1 MTTVDI
7 TLRVNGATCT
17 GSPEAR
23 KTLADFL
30 RDDLNLTGTHVGCEH
45 GVCGACTVI
54 VDGRAVRSCLMLAVQ
69 AAGSEVTTIEGLA
82 PDGGLGTLQQAMW
95 DSHSFQCGFCTPG
108 FVMQA
113 AAFLSDHPDAG
124 EQQIREALSGNICRC
139 TGYQSII
146 DGVLLAAERTREALS
161 EGATMTAIAAERYTG
176 ASIKRSED
184 PRILTGAGRYVD
196 DIKLPGM
203 LHAAFVR
210 SPLAHG
216 RVLSV
221 DVSAART
228 LPGVVAALTGAD
240 LETMTVP
247 GPDALMAL
255 LSWAGPTP
263 EFTLLATDKVRFMG
277 DPVAIVIAESRYL
290 AEDGCE
296 LVEVE
301 YDDLPPVMNAAFA
314 LDPSS
319 PPLFANLGDNIAR
332 PHSRSEFGDVSGTFA
347 NADRIIDFHIDVH
360 RHQNVPME
368 GRACIASY
376 DAGLGVMTV
385 YAATQSVHVSR
396 IAVAMRLG
404 MEPDKVRV
412 LAGDIGGSFGL
423 KIGASREE
431 LAVAAASRLVGQPV
445 KWIEDRG
452 ENLTA
457 SGQAREES
465 FDVRAAVSND
475 GDLLGLDVKMVID
488 TGSYPGMGAML
499 PATIEAMLPGPYKL
513 AALGFE
519 STAVTTN
526 KACYVAYRGPWASET
541 FVRERVLDLIAKDA
555 GLDPVEI
562 RLRNVAPRTD
572 PPALMI
578 TGRPLAGVTTR
589 ESLERIGQ
597 LVDFPAFRRR
607 QAEARAQGRFLGI
620 GVATFIEAAPG
631 PRSPE
636 GSSGPMGTESMRLR
650 LEEDGIV
657 ALFTGQMPHG
667 QSHQT
672 TLAQIAADEFGVPF
686 EQVRIVVGDTDVVPF
701 GLTGGSRSA
710 TMTGGV
716 ALHGARQLKAKVL
729 DFAAHLMEA
738 SAQDLLITDGN
749 VWVRGDPASAIAVTE
764 VARRAASG
772 QFGAGVDAELEVE
785 ATFDGGEGG
794 WSGGTHCAIVDVDV
808 ETGIV
813 KVERYVAVEDCGA
826 LINPAVVEGQ
836 IRGGIAQGIGAV
848 LLERSAYGE
857 DGSFQSS
864 TFMDYL
870 MPTACDVPRIEIEH
884 LETVPLDADVN
895 FRGVG
900 EGGMIVAPPTVVNA
914 IEDALS
920 PFGVRIYEQHLPP
933 ARILELIA
941 AADSGR

>member
-1 MTTVDI
+1 
-7 TLRVNGATCT
+7 
-17 GSPEAR
+17 
-23 KTLADFL
+23 
-30 RDDLNLTGTHVGCEH
+30 
-45 GVCGACTVI
+45 
-54 VDGRAVRSCLMLAVQ
+54 
-69 AAGSEVTTIEGLA
+69 
-82 PDGGLGTLQQAMW
+82 
-95 DSHSFQCGFCTPG
+95 
-108 FVMQA
+108 
-113 AAFLSDHPDAG
+113 
-124 EQQIREALSGNICRC
+124 
-139 TGYQSII
+139 
-146 DGVLLAAERTREALS
+146 
-161 EGATMTAIAAERYTG
+161 MTAIAAERYTG

-210 SPLAHG
+210 SPLAHAG
-216 RVLSV
+216 VISV
-221 DVSAART
+221 DVRAAQA
-228 LPGVVAALTGAD
+228 LPGVVAVLTGAD
-240 LETMTVP
+240 LEAMTVP

-255 LSWAGPTP
+255 MRWAGPTP
-263 EFTLLATDKVRFMG
+263 EFTLLATDKVRLVG
-277 DPVAIVIAESRYL
+277 DPVAVVIAESRYL

-314 LDPSS
+314 LDPGS

-347 NADRIIDFHIDVH
+347 DADRIFTFHIDVH

-368 GRACIASY
+368 GRGCVASY
-376 DAGLGVMTV
+376 DADQGVMTF
-385 YAATQSVHVSR
+385 YAATQGVHVAR
-396 IAVAMRLG
+396 MAVATRLG
-404 MEPDKVRV
+404 LERDQVRV

-431 LAVAAASRLVGQPV
+431 LAVAAASRHLGRPV
-445 KWIEDRG
+445 KWVEDRG

-475 GDLLGLDVKMVID
+475 GDLLGLDVEMVID
-488 TGSYPGMGAML
+488 TGSYPGLGVTVPDIMQ
-499 PATIEAMLPGPYKL
+499 AMLPGPYQL
-513 AALGFE
+513 EALGFE
-519 STAVTTN
+519 STAAITN
-526 KACYVAYRGPWASET
+526 KAPYVAYRGPWASET
-541 FVRERVLDLIAKDA
+541 FVRERVLDLIAKDL
-555 GLDPVEI
+555 GLDPVEM

-572 PPALMI
+572 PPVMMI
-578 TGRPLAGVTTR
+578 TGRPLAGVTSK
-589 ESLERIGQ
+589 ESLERVAQ
-597 LVDFPAFRRR
+597 LVDLPAFRRR
-607 QAEARAQGRFLGI
+607 QAEERARGRYLGI

-631 PRSPE
+631 PRSPQA
-636 GSSGPMGTESMRLR
+636 SGPMGLESMRLR

-686 EQVRIVVGDTDVVPF
+686 EQVRVVVGDTDVVPF

-716 ALHGARQLKAKVL
+716 TLHGTRQLKAKVL
-729 DFAAHLMEA
+729 DFAAHLMEV

-749 VWVRGDPASAIAVTE
+749 VWVRGDPASAIAVSD

-772 QFGAGVDAELEVE
+772 QFGDGVDATLEVE

-794 WSGGTHCAIVDVDV
+794 WSGGTHCAIVDVDA

-813 KVERYVAVEDCGA
+813 KVQRYVAVEDCGV

-836 IRGGIAQGIGAV
+836 IRGGVAQGIGAV

-857 DGSFQSS
+857 DGSFQSA

-870 MPTACDVPRIEIEH
+870 MPTSCDVPRIEIEH
-884 LETVPLDADVN
+884 LQTVPLDADVN

-941 AADSGR
+941 EADPGQA

>member
-1 MTTVDI
+1 M
-7 TLRVNGATCT
+7 
-17 GSPEAR
+17 
-23 KTLADFL
+23 
-30 RDDLNLTGTHVGCEH
+30 
-45 GVCGACTVI
+45 
-54 VDGRAVRSCLMLAVQ
+54 
-69 AAGSEVTTIEGLA
+69 
-82 PDGGLGTLQQAMW
+82 
-95 DSHSFQCGFCTPG
+95 
-108 FVMQA
+108 
-113 AAFLSDHPDAG
+113 
-124 EQQIREALSGNICRC
+124 
-139 TGYQSII
+139 
-146 DGVLLAAERTREALS
+146 
-161 EGATMTAIAAERYTG
+161 MTAIAAERYTG

-184 PRILTGAGRYVD
+184 PRILTGTGRYVD

-210 SPLAHG
+210 SPLPHA

-221 DVSAART
+221 DASAARA
-228 LPGVVAALTGAD
+228 LPGVVAVLTGAD
-240 LETMTVP
+240 LEAMTVP
-247 GPDALMAL
+247 GPDPL
-255 LSWAGPTP
+255 LSLMGWTGPSP
-263 EFTLLATDKVRFMG
+263 EFTLLATDKVRLVG
-277 DPVAIVIAESRYL
+277 DPVAVVVAESRYL

-301 YDDLPPVMNAAFA
+301 YDDLPPVVNAAFA

-332 PHSRSEFGDVSGTFA
+332 PHSRNEFGDVAGTFA
-347 NADRIIDFHIDVH
+347 AADRTYDFHIDVH

-376 DAGLGVMTV
+376 DADAGVMTV
-385 YAATQSVHVSR
+385 YAATQSVHLSR
-396 IAVAMRLG
+396 AVFAMRLG
-404 MEPDKVRV
+404 VEPGQVRV

-431 LAVAAASRLVGQPV
+431 LAVGAASRHLGRPV
-445 KWIEDRG
+445 KWVEDRG
-452 ENLTA
+452 ENLTV

-475 GDLLGLDVKMVID
+475 GDLLGLDVAMVVD
-488 TGSYPGMGAML
+488 TGSYPGMGVTVPDIMQG
-499 PATIEAMLPGPYKL
+499 MLPGPYRL
-513 AALGFE
+513 AAMGFE
-519 STAVTTN
+519 STAAITN
-526 KACYVAYRGPWASET
+526 KAPYVAYRGPWASET
-541 FVRERVLDLIAKDA
+541 FIRERVLDLIAKEL

-562 RLRNVAPRTD
+562 RLRNFAPRTD
-572 PPALMI
+572 PAVMMI
-578 TGRPLAGVTTR
+578 TGRPLVGVTSK
-589 ESLERIGQ
+589 ESLERITE

-607 QAEARAQGRFLGI
+607 QAQAREDGRYLGI

-631 PRSPE
+631 PRSP
-636 GSSGPMGTESMRLR
+636 GGPSGPMGLESMRLR

-686 EQVRIVVGDTDVVPF
+686 DQVRVVVGDTDVVPF

-729 DFAAHLMEA
+729 DFAANLMEV
-738 SAQDLLITDGN
+738 SAQDLQITDGN

-764 VARRAASG
+764 VAARAA
-772 QFGAGVDAELEVE
+772 ADTDADLEVQ
-785 ATFDGGEGG
+785 ATYDGGEGG
-794 WSGGTHCAIVDVDV
+794 WSGGTHCAIVEVDP
-808 ETGIV
+808 ETGLV
-813 KVERYVAVEDCGA
+813 RVERYVAAEDCGA

-836 IRGGIAQGIGAV
+836 IRGGVAQGIGAV

-857 DGSFQSS
+857 DGIFQSA

-870 MPTACDVPRIEIEH
+870 MPTTCDVPRIEIEH

-933 ARILELIA
+933 ARILELMA
-941 AADSGR
+941 EFSGRGARAGDGEGV

>member
-1 MTTVDI
+1 
-7 TLRVNGATCT
+7 
-17 GSPEAR
+17 
-23 KTLADFL
+23 
-30 RDDLNLTGTHVGCEH
+30 
-45 GVCGACTVI
+45 
-54 VDGRAVRSCLMLAVQ
+54 
-69 AAGSEVTTIEGLA
+69 
-82 PDGGLGTLQQAMW
+82 
-95 DSHSFQCGFCTPG
+95 
-108 FVMQA
+108 
-113 AAFLSDHPDAG
+113 
-124 EQQIREALSGNICRC
+124 
-139 TGYQSII
+139 
-146 DGVLLAAERTREALS
+146 
-161 EGATMTAIAAERYTG
+161 MTAIAAERYIG

-184 PRILTGAGRYVD
+184 PRILTGTGRYVD
-196 DIKLPGM
+196 DIKLPRM

-210 SPLAHG
+210 SPMAHA

-221 DVSAART
+221 DVSAARA
-228 LPGVVAALTGAD
+228 LPGVVAVLTGAD
-240 LETMTVP
+240 LEAMTVP
-247 GPDALMAL
+247 GPDPL
-255 LSWAGPTP
+255 LAFFSGPWPTP
-263 EFTLLATDKVRFMG
+263 EFSLLATDKVRFVG
-277 DPVAIVIAESRYL
+277 DPVAVVVAESRYL

-301 YDDLPPVMNAAFA
+301 YDDLPPVVNAAFA

-332 PHSRSEFGDVSGTFA
+332 PHSRSEHGDVSGTFA
-347 NADRIIDFHIDVH
+347 AADRIIGYHIDVH

-368 GRACIASY
+368 GRGCVASY
-376 DAGLGVMTV
+376 DADRGDMTV
-385 YAATQSVHVSR
+385 IAATQSVHVTR
-396 IAVAMRLG
+396 MGVAARLG
-404 MEPDKVRV
+404 IERDEVRV
-412 LAGDIGGSFGL
+412 VAGDIGGSFGL

-431 LAVAAASRLVGQPV
+431 LAVAAASRLVGRPV
-445 KWIEDRG
+445 KWVEDRS
-452 ENLTA
+452 ENLAA

-465 FDVRAAVSND
+465 FDIRTAVSND
-475 GDLLGLDVKMVID
+475 GDLLGLDVKVVID
-488 TGSYPGMGAML
+488 TGAYPGMGTMV
-499 PATIEAMLPGPYKL
+499 PAIMEAMLPGPYKL

-519 STAVTTN
+519 STAAITN
-526 KACYVAYRGPWASET
+526 KASYVAYRGPWASET
-541 FVRERVLDLIAKDA
+541 FVRERVLDLIAKDL

-572 PPALMI
+572 PPAVMI
-578 TGRPLAGVTTR
+578 TGRPLVGVTSK
-589 ESLERIGQ
+589 ESIERVAQ
-597 LVDFPAFRRR
+597 LVDLPAFRRR
-607 QAEARAQGRFLGI
+607 QAEARAQGRYLGI

-636 GSSGPMGTESMRLR
+636 GPRGPMGLESMRLR
-650 LEEDGIV
+650 LTEDGIV

-686 EQVRIVVGDTDVVPF
+686 EQVRVVVGDSDVVPF

-710 TMTGGV
+710 TMAGGA

-729 DFAAHLMEA
+729 DFAAHIFEVG
-738 SAQDLLITDGN
+738 AQDLLITDGN
-749 VWVRGDPASAIAVTE
+749 VWVRGDPESAIAVSE
-764 VARRAASG
+764 VARRAAAG
-772 QFGAGVDAELEVE
+772 QFGADVDATLEVE

-794 WSGGTHCAIVDVDV
+794 WSGGTHCAIVEVDAQ
-808 ETGIV
+808 TGIV

-848 LLERSAYGE
+848 LLERSAYAE
-857 DGSFQSS
+857 DGAFQSA

-870 MPTACDVPRIEIEH
+870 LPTACDVPRIEIEH

-900 EGGMIVAPPTVVNA
+900 EGGMVVAPPTVVNA

-941 AADSGR
+941 AADPGQ

>member
-1 MTTVDI
+1 M
-7 TLRVNGATCT
+7 A
-17 GSPEAR
+17 
-23 KTLADFL
+23 
-30 RDDLNLTGTHVGCEH
+30 
-45 GVCGACTVI
+45 
-54 VDGRAVRSCLMLAVQ
+54 
-69 AAGSEVTTIEGLA
+69 
-82 PDGGLGTLQQAMW
+82 
-95 DSHSFQCGFCTPG
+95 
-108 FVMQA
+108 
-113 AAFLSDHPDAG
+113 
-124 EQQIREALSGNICRC
+124 
-139 TGYQSII
+139 
-146 DGVLLAAERTREALS
+146 
-161 EGATMTAIAAERYTG
+161 AIAAERYTG

-184 PRILTGAGRYVD
+184 PRILTGGGRYVD
-196 DIKLPGM
+196 DVKLPGM

-210 SPLAHG
+210 SPLAHA

-221 DVSAART
+221 DVSAARA
-228 LPGVVAALTGAD
+228 LPGVAAAFTGAD
-240 LETMTVP
+240 LEEMTVS
-247 GPDALMAL
+247 GPDPLSALMGG
-255 LSWAGPTP
+255 AGPTP
-263 EFTLLATDKVRFMG
+263 EFTLLATDKVRFVG
-277 DPVAIVIAESRYL
+277 DPVAIVIADSRYL

-301 YDDLPPVMNAAFA
+301 YDELPPVATASFA
-314 LDPSS
+314 LDPGS

-332 PHSRSEFGDVSGTFA
+332 PHSRSEFGDVAATFA
-347 NADRIIDFHIDVH
+347 DADRVFEFHIDVH

-368 GRACIASY
+368 GRGCVASY
-376 DAGLGVMTV
+376 DADLGVMTV

-404 MEPDKVRV
+404 IPHDKVHV
-412 LAGDIGGSFGL
+412 LAGDVGGSFGL

-431 LAVAAASRLVGQPV
+431 QAVAAASRAIGRPV
-445 KWIEDRG
+445 KWVEDRC

-475 GDLLGLDVKMVID
+475 GDLLGLDVKMIID
-488 TGSYPGMGAML
+488 TGSYPVMGTMV
-499 PATIEAMLPGPYKL
+499 PAIMEAMLPGPYKL
-513 AALGFE
+513 AALGFA

-526 KACYVAYRGPWASET
+526 KASYVAYRGPWASET
-541 FVRERVLDLIAKDA
+541 FLRERILDLIAKDL
-555 GLDPVEI
+555 GLDPLEI

-572 PPALMI
+572 PPVMMI
-578 TGRPLAGVTTR
+578 TGRPLVGVTTR
-589 ESLERIGQ
+589 ESLERVTQ

-607 QAEARAQGRFLGI
+607 QAEARASGRYLGI

-631 PRSPE
+631 PRSSE
-636 GSSGPMGTESMRLR
+636 GPSGPMGIESMRLR

-686 EQVRIVVGDTDVVPF
+686 EQVRVVVGDTDVVPF

-729 DFAAHLMEA
+729 EFASHLMEA
-738 SAQDLLITDGN
+738 SSSDLEIVDGK
-749 VWVRGDPASAIAVTE
+749 VGVRGDPDSAIAVGE
-764 VARRAASG
+764 IARQAASG
-772 QFGAGVDAELEVE
+772 EFGAEVDTNLQVE

-794 WSGGTHCAIVDVDV
+794 WSGGTHCAIVEVDV

-813 KVERYVAVEDCGA
+813 KVERYVVAEDCGA

-836 IRGGIAQGIGAV
+836 IRGGVAQGIGAV
-848 LLERSAYGE
+848 LLERSAYDE
-857 DGSFQSS
+857 DANYQSA

-870 MPTACDVPRIEIEH
+870 LPTASDVPPIEIEH
-884 LETVPLDADVN
+884 LETVSLDADVN

-900 EGGMIVAPPTVVNA
+900 EGGMIVAPPTMVNA
-914 IEDALS
+914 IEDALA

-933 ARILELIA
+933 SRILELIN
-941 AADSGR
+941 AADLG

>member
-1 MTTVDI
+1 
-7 TLRVNGATCT
+7 
-17 GSPEAR
+17 
-23 KTLADFL
+23 
-30 RDDLNLTGTHVGCEH
+30 
-45 GVCGACTVI
+45 
-54 VDGRAVRSCLMLAVQ
+54 
-69 AAGSEVTTIEGLA
+69 
-82 PDGGLGTLQQAMW
+82 
-95 DSHSFQCGFCTPG
+95 
-108 FVMQA
+108 
-113 AAFLSDHPDAG
+113 
-124 EQQIREALSGNICRC
+124 
-139 TGYQSII
+139 
-146 DGVLLAAERTREALS
+146 
-161 EGATMTAIAAERYTG
+161 MTAIAAERYTG

-210 SPLAHG
+210 SPMAHA

-221 DVSAART
+221 DVSAARA
-228 LPGVVAALTGAD
+228 LPGVVAVLTGAE
-240 LETMTVP
+240 LEAMTVP

-255 LSWAGPTP
+255 MGWTGPTP
-263 EFTLLATDKVRFMG
+263 EFTLLATDKVRLVG
-277 DPVAIVIAESRYL
+277 DPVAVVVAESRYI

-301 YDDLPPVMNAAFA
+301 YDDLPPVVDAAFA
-314 LDPSS
+314 LDPGS

-332 PHSRSEFGDVSGTFA
+332 LHSRHEFGDVSATFA
-347 NADRIIDFHIDVH
+347 QADRVADFHIDVH

-368 GRACIASY
+368 GRGCVASY
-376 DAGLGVMTV
+376 DADSGVMTMH
-385 YAATQSVHVSR
+385 AATQSVHVTR

-404 MEPDKVRV
+404 MEQDKVRV

-431 LAVAAASRLVGQPV
+431 LAVAAASRAVGRPV
-445 KWIEDRG
+445 KWVEDRG

-475 GDLLGLDVKMVID
+475 GDLLGLDVKMIVD
-488 TGSYPGMGAML
+488 TGSYPGMGAMV
-499 PATIEAMLPGPYKL
+499 PDIMEAMLPGPYKL
-513 AALGFE
+513 AAMGFE

-541 FVRERVLDLIAKDA
+541 FVRERVLDLIAKDL

-562 RLRNVAPRTD
+562 RLRNVALRTD
-572 PPALMI
+572 PPTMMI
-578 TGRPLAGVTTR
+578 TGRPLVGVTAK
-589 ESLERIGQ
+589 ESLERIAH
-597 LVDFPAFRRR
+597 LVDLPAFRRR
-607 QAEARAQGRFLGI
+607 QAEARTQGRYLGI

-631 PRSPE
+631 PRAPE
-636 GSSGPMGTESMRLR
+636 GPSGPMGLESMRLR
-650 LEEDGIV
+650 LTEDGIV
-657 ALFTGQMPHG
+657 VLFTGQMPHG

-686 EQVRIVVGDTDVVPF
+686 EQVRVVVGDSAVVPF

-729 DFAAHLMEA
+729 DFAADLMEV

-749 VWVRGDPASAIAVTE
+749 VWVRGDPASAISVTE
-764 VARRAASG
+764 VAQRAASG
-772 QFGAGVDAELEVE
+772 PSGDGAAELEVE
-785 ATFDGGEGG
+785 ATYDGGEGG
-794 WSGGTHCAIVDVDV
+794 WSGGTHCAIVDVDA

-836 IRGGIAQGIGAV
+836 IRGGVAQGIGAV

-857 DGSFQSS
+857 DGSFQSA

-941 AADSGR
+941 EADPGR

>member
-1 MTTVDI
+1 
-7 TLRVNGATCT
+7 
-17 GSPEAR
+17 
-23 KTLADFL
+23 
-30 RDDLNLTGTHVGCEH
+30 
-45 GVCGACTVI
+45 
-54 VDGRAVRSCLMLAVQ
+54 
-69 AAGSEVTTIEGLA
+69 
-82 PDGGLGTLQQAMW
+82 
-95 DSHSFQCGFCTPG
+95 
-108 FVMQA
+108 
-113 AAFLSDHPDAG
+113 
-124 EQQIREALSGNICRC
+124 
-139 TGYQSII
+139 
-146 DGVLLAAERTREALS
+146 
-161 EGATMTAIAAERYTG
+161 MTAIAAERYTG

-210 SPLAHG
+210 SPLAHA
-216 RVLSV
+216 RVRSV
-221 DVSAART
+221 DASAAREV
-228 LPGVVAALTGAD
+228 PGVVAVLTGAD
-240 LETMTVP
+240 LEAMTVP
-247 GPDALMAL
+247 APDPLLALF
-255 LSWAGPTP
+255 STAGPTP
-263 EFTLLATDKVRFMG
+263 EFTLLATDKVRFVG
-277 DPVAIVIAESRYL
+277 DPVAVVIAESRYL

-301 YDDLPPVMNAAFA
+301 YDDLPPVVNAAFA
-314 LDPSS
+314 LDPAS

-332 PHSRSEFGDVSGTFA
+332 PHSRHEFGDVASTFA
-347 NADRIIDFHIDVH
+347 NADRVIDFHIDVH

-368 GRACIASY
+368 GRGCVASW
-376 DAGLGVMTV
+376 DAGLAAMTV
-385 YAATQSVHVSR
+385 YAATQSVHLTR
-396 IAVAMRLG
+396 NGVATRLG
-404 MEPDKVRV
+404 LEGDKVRV
-412 LAGDIGGSFGL
+412 LAGDVGGSFGL

-431 LAVAAASRLVGQPV
+431 LAVAAASRHLGRPV
-445 KWIEDRG
+445 KWVEDRG

-465 FDVRAAVSND
+465 FDVRAAVSDD

-488 TGSYPGMGAML
+488 TGAYPGLGTMV
-499 PATIEAMLPGPYKL
+499 PDIIQAMLPGPYKL

-519 STAVTTN
+519 STAAITN
-526 KACYVAYRGPWASET
+526 KASYVAYRGPWASET
-541 FVRERVLDLIAKDA
+541 FVRERVLDLIAKDL
-555 GLDPVEI
+555 GLDPVAI
-562 RLRNVAPRTD
+562 RLRNVALRTD

-578 TGRPLAGVTTR
+578 TGSPLVGVTSK
-589 ESLERIGQ
+589 ESLERVAQ

-607 QAEARAQGRFLGI
+607 QAEARAQGRYLGI

-636 GSSGPMGTESMRLR
+636 GSGGALGTESMRLR
-650 LEEDGIV
+650 LTEDGIV

-686 EQVRIVVGDTDVVPF
+686 EQVRVVVGDTDVVPF

-738 SAQDLLITDGN
+738 SAQDLLISDGN
-749 VWVRGDPASAIAVTE
+749 VWVRGDPASAIAVSE
-764 VARRAASG
+764 VARRAAAG
-772 QFGAGVDAELEVE
+772 PFGADVDAKLEVE

-794 WSGGTHCAIVDVDV
+794 WSGGTHCAIVAVDA

-813 KVERYVAVEDCGA
+813 KVERYVAAADCGA
-826 LINPAVVEGQ
+826 LINPAIVEGQ
-836 IRGGIAQGIGAV
+836 IRGGVAQGIGAV

-857 DGSFQSS
+857 DGNFQSA

-870 MPTACDVPRIEIEH
+870 LPTACDVPRIEIEH
-884 LETVPLDADVN
+884 LQTVPLDADVN

-900 EGGMIVAPPTVVNA
+900 EGGMVVAPPTVVNA

-920 PFGVRIYEQHLPP
+920 PFGVRICEQHLPP

-941 AADSGR
+941 AADSGQ

>member
-1 MTTVDI
+1 
-7 TLRVNGATCT
+7 
-17 GSPEAR
+17 
-23 KTLADFL
+23 
-30 RDDLNLTGTHVGCEH
+30 
-45 GVCGACTVI
+45 
-54 VDGRAVRSCLMLAVQ
+54 
-69 AAGSEVTTIEGLA
+69 
-82 PDGGLGTLQQAMW
+82 
-95 DSHSFQCGFCTPG
+95 
-108 FVMQA
+108 
-113 AAFLSDHPDAG
+113 
-124 EQQIREALSGNICRC
+124 
-139 TGYQSII
+139 
-146 DGVLLAAERTREALS
+146 
-161 EGATMTAIAAERYTG
+161 MTAIAAERYTG

-210 SPLAHG
+210 SPMAHAL
-216 RVLSV
+216 VLSV
-221 DVSAART
+221 DVSAARE
-228 LPGVVAALTGAD
+228 LPGVVAVLTGAD

-247 GPDALMAL
+247 GQDPLMAF
-255 LSWAGPTP
+255 LSSGGPTP

-301 YDDLPPVMNAAFA
+301 YDDLPPVTNSAFA

-319 PPLFANLGDNIAR
+319 PPLFANLGNNIAR
-332 PHSRSEFGDVSGTFA
+332 AHSRSEFGDVSGTFA

-368 GRACIASY
+368 GRGCVASY
-376 DAGLGVMTV
+376 DAGLRVMTV
-385 YAATQSVHVSR
+385 YAATQSVHLSR
-396 IAVAMRLG
+396 IGIATRLG
-404 MEPDKVRV
+404 IEPDKVRV

-431 LAVAAASRLVGQPV
+431 LAAAAASRLVGQPV
-445 KWIEDRG
+445 KWVEDRG

-488 TGSYPGMGAML
+488 TGSYPGMGTMV
-499 PATIEAMLPGPYKL
+499 PDIMEAMLPGPYKL

-519 STAVTTN
+519 STAAITN
-526 KACYVAYRGPWASET
+526 KATYVAYRGPWASET
-541 FVRERVLDLIAKDA
+541 FVRERVLDLIAKGL
-555 GLDPVEI
+555 GLDPLEI

-572 PPALMI
+572 PPAVMI
-578 TGRPLAGVTTR
+578 TGRPLVGVTSK
-589 ESLERIGQ
+589 ESLERVAQ

-607 QAEARAQGRFLGI
+607 QAEARAQGRYLGI

-636 GSSGPMGTESMRLR
+636 GASGPMGIESMRLR

-686 EQVRIVVGDTDVVPF
+686 EQVRVVVGDTDVVPF

-729 DFAAHLMEA
+729 DFAAHLMEV
-738 SAQDLLITDGN
+738 SAQDLLITDGD

-772 QFGAGVDAELEVE
+772 QFGPGVDAKLEVE

-794 WSGGTHCAIVDVDV
+794 WSGGTHSAIVEVDV

-836 IRGGIAQGIGAV
+836 IRGGVAQGIGAV

-857 DGSFQSS
+857 DGSFQSA

-914 IEDALS
+914 IEDALA

-941 AADSGR
+941 AADSGQ

>member
-1 MTTVDI
+1 
-7 TLRVNGATCT
+7 
-17 GSPEAR
+17 
-23 KTLADFL
+23 
-30 RDDLNLTGTHVGCEH
+30 
-45 GVCGACTVI
+45 
-54 VDGRAVRSCLMLAVQ
+54 
-69 AAGSEVTTIEGLA
+69 
-82 PDGGLGTLQQAMW
+82 
-95 DSHSFQCGFCTPG
+95 
-108 FVMQA
+108 
-113 AAFLSDHPDAG
+113 
-124 EQQIREALSGNICRC
+124 
-139 TGYQSII
+139 
-146 DGVLLAAERTREALS
+146 
-161 EGATMTAIAAERYTG
+161 MTAIAAERYTG

-196 DIKLPGM
+196 DVKLPGM

-210 SPLAHG
+210 SPMAHA

-221 DVSAART
+221 DASAARA
-228 LPGVVAALTGAD
+228 LPGVVAVLTGTE
-240 LETMTVP
+240 LEAMTVP
-247 GPDALMAL
+247 GPDALMSL
-255 LSWAGPTP
+255 MGWAGPMP
-263 EFTLLATDKVRFMG
+263 EFTLLATDKVRLVG
-277 DPVAIVIAESRYL
+277 DPVAVVIAESRYL

-301 YDDLPPVMNAAFA
+301 YEDLPPVVSAAFA
-314 LDPSS
+314 LDPGS
-319 PPLFANLGDNIAR
+319 PPLFANLGDNIASPCTR
-332 PHSRSEFGDVSGTFA
+332 NEFGDVPGTFA
-347 NADRIIDFHIDVH
+347 GADRVADFHIDVH

-368 GRACIASY
+368 GRGCVASY
-376 DAGLGVMTV
+376 DTGQGVMTM
-385 YAATQSVHVSR
+385 YAATQSVHVTK

-404 MEPDKVRV
+404 LEQDKVRV

-431 LAVAAASRLVGQPV
+431 LAVAAGSRRLGRPV
-445 KWIEDRG
+445 KWVEDRG

-465 FDVRAAVSND
+465 FDVRAAISND
-475 GDLLGLDVKMVID
+475 GDLLGLDVSMVVD
-488 TGSYPGMGAML
+488 TGAYPGMGAMV
-499 PATIEAMLPGPYKL
+499 PAIVQAMFPGPYKL

-526 KACYVAYRGPWASET
+526 KATYVAYRGPWASET
-541 FVRERVLDLIAKDA
+541 FVRERILDLIAKDL

-572 PPALMI
+572 PPAMMI
-578 TGRPLAGVTTR
+578 TGRPLAGVTAK
-589 ESLERIGQ
+589 EAVERVTQ

-607 QAEARAQGRFLGI
+607 QAEARAQGRYLGI
-620 GVATFIEAAPG
+620 GVASFIEAAPG
-631 PRSPE
+631 PREPQ
-636 GSSGPMGTESMRLR
+636 GASGPMGLESMRLR

-686 EQVRIVVGDTDVVPF
+686 EQVRVVIGDSAIVPF

-716 ALHGARQLKAKVL
+716 TLHGARQLKAKVL
-729 DFAAHLMEA
+729 DFAADFMEV

-749 VWVRGDPASAIAVTE
+749 VWVRGDPASAVAVSE

-772 QFGAGVDAELEVE
+772 QFGADVDATLEVE

-794 WSGGTHCAIVDVDV
+794 WSGGTHCAIVDVDS
-808 ETGIV
+808 ETGLV

-836 IRGGIAQGIGAV
+836 IRGGVAQGIGAV
-848 LLERSAYGE
+848 LLERSAYAE
-857 DGSFQSS
+857 DGSFQSA

-870 MPTACDVPRIEIEH
+870 MPTACDIPRIEIEH
-884 LETVPLDADVN
+884 LQTVPLDAHVN

-941 AADSGR
+941 EGDRER

>member
-1 MTTVDI
+1 MTT
-7 TLRVNGATCT
+7 
-17 GSPEAR
+17 
-23 KTLADFL
+23 
-30 RDDLNLTGTHVGCEH
+30 
-45 GVCGACTVI
+45 
-54 VDGRAVRSCLMLAVQ
+54 
-69 AAGSEVTTIEGLA
+69 
-82 PDGGLGTLQQAMW
+82 
-95 DSHSFQCGFCTPG
+95 
-108 FVMQA
+108 
-113 AAFLSDHPDAG
+113 
-124 EQQIREALSGNICRC
+124 
-139 TGYQSII
+139 
-146 DGVLLAAERTREALS
+146 
-161 EGATMTAIAAERYTG
+161 IAAERYTG

-196 DIKLPGM
+196 DLKLPGM

-210 SPLAHG
+210 SPMAHA

-221 DVSAART
+221 DASDALA
-228 LPGVVAALTGAD
+228 LPGVVAVLTGAD
-240 LETMTVP
+240 LEAMMVP
-247 GPDALMAL
+247 GPDSLAALMG
-255 LSWAGPTP
+255 WKGPTP
-263 EFTLLATDKVRFMG
+263 EFTLLATDKVRLVG
-277 DPVAIVIAESRYL
+277 DPVAVVIAESRYL

-301 YDDLPPVMNAAFA
+301 YDDLPPVVNAAFA

-332 PHSRSEFGDVSGTFA
+332 PHSRSEFGDVPGTFE
-347 NADRIIDFHIDVH
+347 NADRIMDFHIDVH

-376 DAGLGVMTV
+376 DAGLGAMTV
-385 YAATQSVHVSR
+385 YAATQSVHLSR
-396 IAVAMRLG
+396 TIFASRLG
-404 MEPDKVRV
+404 IEPDKVRV
-412 LAGDIGGSFGL
+412 VAGDIGGSFGL

-431 LAVAAASRLVGQPV
+431 LAVGAASRHLGRPV
-445 KWIEDRG
+445 KWVEDRG
-452 ENLTA
+452 ENLTV

-465 FDVRAAVSND
+465 FDVRAAVSDD
-475 GDLLGLDVKMVID
+475 GDLLGLDVKMVVD
-488 TGSYPGMGAML
+488 TGSYPAMGMMVPDIMQAM
-499 PATIEAMLPGPYKL
+499 MPGPYRL
-513 AALGFE
+513 GAFGFE
-519 STAVTTN
+519 SAAAITN
-526 KACYVAYRGPWASET
+526 KAPYVAYRGPWASET
-541 FVRERVLDLIAKDA
+541 FVRERVLDLIAKDLS
-555 GLDPVEI
+555 LDPVEI
-562 RLRNVAPRTD
+562 RMRNFARRTD
-572 PPALMI
+572 PPAMMI
-578 TGRPLAGVTTR
+578 TGRPLVGVTSK
-589 ESLERIGQ
+589 ESLERVAQ

-607 QAEARAQGRFLGI
+607 QAEARAQGRYLGI

-631 PRSPE
+631 PREP
-636 GSSGPMGTESMRLR
+636 GGSGPTGLESMRLR

-686 EQVRIVVGDTDVVPF
+686 EQVRVVVGDTDVVPF

-729 DFAAHLMEA
+729 DFAAHLMEV
-738 SAQDLLITDGN
+738 SAQDLVITDGN
-749 VWVRGDPASAIAVTE
+749 VWVRGDPESAIAVTE
-764 VARRAASG
+764 VAQRAASG
-772 QFGAGVDAELEVE
+772 PFGPDVDARLEVE

-794 WSGGTHCAIVDVDV
+794 WSGGTHCAIVEVDV

-813 KVERYVAVEDCGA
+813 TVERYVAAEDCGV

-857 DGSFQSS
+857 DGNFQSA

-920 PFGVRIYEQHLPP
+920 PFGVRIYEQHVPP

-941 AADSGR
+941 AGDQA

>member
-1 MTTVDI
+1 
-7 TLRVNGATCT
+7 
-17 GSPEAR
+17 
-23 KTLADFL
+23 
-30 RDDLNLTGTHVGCEH
+30 
-45 GVCGACTVI
+45 
-54 VDGRAVRSCLMLAVQ
+54 
-69 AAGSEVTTIEGLA
+69 
-82 PDGGLGTLQQAMW
+82 
-95 DSHSFQCGFCTPG
+95 
-108 FVMQA
+108 
-113 AAFLSDHPDAG
+113 
-124 EQQIREALSGNICRC
+124 
-139 TGYQSII
+139 
-146 DGVLLAAERTREALS
+146 
-161 EGATMTAIAAERYTG
+161 MTAIAAERYTG

-184 PRILTGAGRYVD
+184 PRILTGTGRYVD

-210 SPLAHG
+210 SPLAHA

-221 DVSAART
+221 DVSAARA
-228 LPGVVAALTGAD
+228 LPGVVAVLTGEDTEA
-240 LETMTVP
+240 MMVP
-247 GPDALMAL
+247 GPDSLAALMG
-255 LSWAGPTP
+255 WQGPIP
-263 EFTLLATDKVRFMG
+263 EFTLLATDKVRLVG
-277 DPVAIVIAESRYL
+277 DPVAVVIAESRYL

-301 YDDLPPVMNAAFA
+301 YDDLPPVVNAAFA

-332 PHSRSEFGDVSGTFA
+332 PHSRSEFGDVPGTFE
-347 NADRIIDFHIDVH
+347 NADRIMDFHIDVH

-376 DAGLGVMTV
+376 DADLGAMTV
-385 YAATQSVHVSR
+385 YAATQSVQLTR
-396 IAVAMRLG
+396 NIFATRLG
-404 MEPDKVRV
+404 IEPGKVRV

-431 LAVAAASRLVGQPV
+431 LAVGAASRHVGRPV
-445 KWIEDRG
+445 KWVEDRS
-452 ENLTA
+452 ENLTV

-475 GDLLGLDVKMVID
+475 GDLLGLDVKMVVD
-488 TGSYPGMGAML
+488 TGSYPAMGMMV
-499 PATIEAMLPGPYKL
+499 PDIMQAMLPGPYRL
-513 AALGFE
+513 EALGFE
-519 STAVTTN
+519 STAAITN
-526 KACYVAYRGPWASET
+526 KAPYVAYRGPWASET
-541 FVRERVLDLIAKDA
+541 FVRERVLDLIANDL

-562 RLRNVAPRTD
+562 RLRNFALRTD
-572 PPALMI
+572 PPAMMI
-578 TGRPLAGVTTR
+578 TGRPLVGVTSK
-589 ESLERIGQ
+589 ESMQRVAQ
-597 LVDFPAFRRR
+597 LVDVPAFRRR
-607 QAEARAQGRFLGI
+607 QAEARAQGRYLGV

-636 GSSGPMGTESMRLR
+636 ASGPMGLESMRLR
-650 LEEDGIV
+650 LEQDGIV

-686 EQVRIVVGDTDVVPF
+686 EQVRVVVGDTDVVPF

-729 DFAAHLMEA
+729 DFAAQLMEI

-749 VWVRGDPASAIAVTE
+749 VWVRGDPATAITVSE

-772 QFGAGVDAELEVE
+772 PFGADADAKLEVE

-794 WSGGTHCAIVDVDV
+794 WSGGTHCAIVEVDA
-808 ETGIV
+808 ETGMV

-826 LINPAVVEGQ
+826 LINPAIVEGQ

-848 LLERSAYGE
+848 LLERSAYAE
-857 DGSFQSS
+857 DGNFQSA

-900 EGGMIVAPPTVVNA
+900 EGGMIVAPPTIVNA

-933 ARILELIA
+933 ARVLELIA
-941 AADSGR
+941 AT

>member
-1 MTTVDI
+1 
-7 TLRVNGATCT
+7 
-17 GSPEAR
+17 
-23 KTLADFL
+23 
-30 RDDLNLTGTHVGCEH
+30 
-45 GVCGACTVI
+45 
-54 VDGRAVRSCLMLAVQ
+54 
-69 AAGSEVTTIEGLA
+69 
-82 PDGGLGTLQQAMW
+82 
-95 DSHSFQCGFCTPG
+95 
-108 FVMQA
+108 
-113 AAFLSDHPDAG
+113 
-124 EQQIREALSGNICRC
+124 
-139 TGYQSII
+139 
-146 DGVLLAAERTREALS
+146 
-161 EGATMTAIAAERYTG
+161 MTAIAERYTG

-210 SPLAHG
+210 SPMAHA
-216 RVLSV
+216 RVRSV
-221 DVSAART
+221 DASAARV
-228 LPGVVAALTGAD
+228 LPGVVAVLTGAD
-240 LETMTVP
+240 LEAMTIP
-247 GPDALMAL
+247 GPDALTAL
-255 LSWAGPTP
+255 IGGGGPTP
-263 EFTLLATDKVRFMG
+263 EFTLLATDKVRFVG
-277 DPVAIVIAESRYL
+277 DPVAVVIAESRYL

-296 LVEVE
+296 LVEVD
-301 YDDLPPVMNAAFA
+301 YYDLPPVTSAAFA

-332 PHSRSEFGDVSGTFA
+332 PHSRSEFGDIGNTFA
-347 NADRIIDFHIDVH
+347 TADRVFGFHIDVH

-368 GRACIASY
+368 GRGCVASW
-376 DAGLGVMTV
+376 DADLGVMTV
-385 YAATQSVHVSR
+385 YAATQGVHVTKMG
-396 IAVAMRLG
+396 IAKRLG
-404 MEPDKVRV
+404 IETDQVRV

-431 LAVAAASRLVGQPV
+431 LAVAAASRQIGQPV
-445 KWIEDRG
+445 KWVEDRG

-465 FDVRAAVSND
+465 FDVQAAVSED

-488 TGSYPGMGAML
+488 TGAYPGMGTMV
-499 PATIEAMLPGPYKL
+499 PGIMQAMLPGPYKL
-513 AALGFE
+513 AAMGFE
-519 STAVTTN
+519 STAAITN
-526 KACYVAYRGPWASET
+526 KATYVAYRGPWASET
-541 FVRERVLDLIAKDA
+541 FVRERVLDLIAKDL
-555 GLDPVEI
+555 GLDPVGI
-562 RLRNVAPRTD
+562 RLRNVALRTD
-572 PPALMI
+572 PPAMMI
-578 TGRPLAGVTTR
+578 TGRPLVGVTSK
-589 ESLERIGQ
+589 ESLERVAE

-607 QAEARAQGRFLGI
+607 QAEARAHGRYLGV

-636 GSSGPMGTESMRLR
+636 GGSGPMGLESMRLR
-650 LEEDGIV
+650 LEQDGIV

-686 EQVRIVVGDTDVVPF
+686 EQVRVVVGDSDVVPF

-729 DFAAHLMEA
+729 DFAAHLMEV
-738 SAQDLLITDGN
+738 SARDLLITDGN
-749 VWVRGDPASAIAVTE
+749 VWVRGDPATAVPVSEIA
-764 VARRAASG
+764 ARAASG
-772 QFGAGVDAELEVE
+772 AFGADADAKLEVE

-813 KVERYVAVEDCGA
+813 KVERYVVVEDCGA

-836 IRGGIAQGIGAV
+836 IRGGVAQGIGAV

-857 DGSFQSS
+857 DGSYQSA

-870 MPTACDVPRIEIEH
+870 MPTTCDIPRIEIEH

-941 AADSGR
+941 AADGPSL

>member
-1 MTTVDI
+1 
-7 TLRVNGATCT
+7 
-17 GSPEAR
+17 
-23 KTLADFL
+23 
-30 RDDLNLTGTHVGCEH
+30 
-45 GVCGACTVI
+45 
-54 VDGRAVRSCLMLAVQ
+54 
-69 AAGSEVTTIEGLA
+69 
-82 PDGGLGTLQQAMW
+82 
-95 DSHSFQCGFCTPG
+95 
-108 FVMQA
+108 
-113 AAFLSDHPDAG
+113 
-124 EQQIREALSGNICRC
+124 
-139 TGYQSII
+139 
-146 DGVLLAAERTREALS
+146 
-161 EGATMTAIAAERYTG
+161 MTAIAAERYTG
-176 ASIKRSED
+176 ASVKRSED

-210 SPLAHG
+210 SPMAHA

-221 DVSAART
+221 DVSAAQA
-228 LPGVVAALTGAD
+228 LPGVVAVLTGAD
-240 LETMTVP
+240 LEAMTVP

-255 LSWAGPTP
+255 MGWKGPTP
-263 EFTLLATDKVRFMG
+263 EFTLLATDKVRLVG
-277 DPVAIVIAESRYL
+277 DPVAVVIAESRYV

-301 YDDLPPVMNAAFA
+301 YDDLPPVVNAAFA

-332 PHSRSEFGDVSGTFA
+332 PHSRREFGDVGSTFA
-347 NADRIIDFHIDVH
+347 AADRIFDFHIDVH

-368 GRACIASY
+368 GRGCVASY
-376 DAGLGVMTV
+376 DAGQGVMTF
-385 YAATQSVHVSR
+385 YAATQGVHVSR
-396 IAVAMRLG
+396 MAVARRLG
-404 MEPDKVRV
+404 MEPDQVRV

-431 LAVAAASRLVGQPV
+431 IAAAAASRLLGQPV
-445 KWIEDRG
+445 KWVEDRG
-452 ENLTA
+452 ENLTV

-465 FDVRAAVSND
+465 FEVRAAVSND
-475 GDLLGLDVKMVID
+475 GDLLGLDVTMVVD
-488 TGSYPGMGAML
+488 TGSYPGMGVMV
-499 PATIEAMLPGPYKL
+499 PEIMQGMLPGPYRL
-513 AALGFE
+513 EALGFE
-519 STAVTTN
+519 STAAITN
-526 KACYVAYRGPWASET
+526 KAPYVAYRGPWASET
-541 FVRERVLDLIAKDA
+541 FVRERVLDLIAKEL

-562 RLRNVAPRTD
+562 RLRNFAPRTD
-572 PPALMI
+572 PPAMMV
-578 TGRPLAGVTTR
+578 TGRPLVGVTSK
-589 ESLERIGQ
+589 ESLDRVAQ

-607 QAEARAQGRFLGI
+607 QAQARAQGRYLGI

-631 PRSPE
+631 PRAP
-636 GSSGPMGTESMRLR
+636 GASGPMGLESMRLR

-686 EQVRIVVGDTDVVPF
+686 EQVRVVVGDSDIVPF

-716 ALHGARQLKAKVL
+716 TLHGARQLKAKVL
-729 DFAAHLMEA
+729 DFAAYLMEA
-738 SAQDLLITDGN
+738 SAQDLLITDGY
-749 VWVRGDPASAIAVTE
+749 VWVRGDPASAVSVSE
-764 VARRAASG
+764 VAGRAASG
-772 QFGAGVDAELEVE
+772 EFGADVDTDLEVQ

-794 WSGGTHCAIVDVDV
+794 WSGGTHCAIVEVDA
-808 ETGIV
+808 ETGLV

-836 IRGGIAQGIGAV
+836 IRGGVAQGIGAV

-857 DGSFQSS
+857 DGNFQSA

-870 MPTACDVPRIEIEH
+870 IPTTCDVPRIEIEH

-933 ARILELIA
+933 ARILELMA
-941 AADSGR
+941 TFSGRGVRAGDGEGA